1 MAKHETTIIQ
11 TGEIVEVETPET
23 AAVMAPKYPAPVEV
37 LPIAATPMALIE
49 RAISSGAGMD
59 TIERLLAMHE
69 RLEET
74 AKRKAFDGAI
84 SSAKGEIGPI
94 AKNRMVDFT
103 NKSGQRTAYAFE
115 DLAEIARTVDPVL
128 SKFGLSYRYR
138 TTQTGCNVR
147 VACVVSH
154 RDGYS
159 EETALEAPADTSGSK
174 NSIQAVGS
182 TITFLQRYTL
192 KSALGL
198 SVASDDDGRTAEPQA
213 EDAAPAELTAR
224 QAAELRRLVEE
235 TGTDLSLFLKAAKA
249 TAIEDITPAAFEKL
263 KARLLEKKAKAAV
276 AAE

>member
-1 MAKHETTIIQ
+1 MAKLETIDAT
-11 TGEIVEVETPET
+11 TGEVID
-23 AAVMAPKYPAPVEV
+23 AVPAVQQPQPAQ
-37 LPIAATPMALIE
+37 LPAVATPMALIE
-49 RAISSGAGMD
+49 RAISTGAGMD
-59 TIERLLAMHE
+59 TIERLLALHE
-69 RLEET
+69 RLE
-74 AKRKAFDGAI
+74 ASNARKAFDAAI
-84 SSAKGEIGPI
+84 SAAKAEIGPI

-128 SKFGLSYRYR
+128 SRFGLSYRYR

-174 NSIQAVGS
+174 NSIQSIGS

-198 SVASDDDGRTAEPQA
+198 SVASDDDGRAAQAEPA
-213 EDAAPAELTAR
+213 GPAELTAR
-224 QAAELRRLVEE
+224 QAAELRALIAE
-235 TGTDLSLFLKAAKA
+235 TESNEALFLKAAKA
-249 TAIEDITPAAFEKL
+249 ESIEDIKPANFEPL
-263 KARLLEKKAKAAV
+263 RARLLEKRAKRAAEAKAAP
-276 AAE
+276 ASAE